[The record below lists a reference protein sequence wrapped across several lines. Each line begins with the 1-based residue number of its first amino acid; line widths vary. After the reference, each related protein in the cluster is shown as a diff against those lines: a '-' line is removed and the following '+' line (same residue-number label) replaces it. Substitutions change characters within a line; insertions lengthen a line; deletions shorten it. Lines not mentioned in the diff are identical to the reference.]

1 MDLNEIKNRL
11 AKLNNKGGGS
21 TSSSDFKAN
30 FWKPPVGEKSQ
41 IRIVPYKHNKDF
53 PFSELYFYF
62 GIGKPRMI
70 ALSNFDESDPIL
82 EFASQLRKTG
92 NDENKE
98 LAKKLFP
105 KMRTFAPVIVRGEE
119 EKGVRFYEFGKMVY
133 QELLGVMADEDYGD
147 ITDIENGRD
156 ITVEV
161 IPAAETGKMF
171 NTTTVR
177 VKPKQTPLVEDAT
190 QAESLLENQKEVV
203 SLFKKYTFDEMKDTL
218 QGYLKPS
225 EEDGGKETEVKA
237 APSKSKPN
245 MDSKLDELFD

>member
-1 MDLNEIKNRL
+1 MNLDEIKKRL
-11 AKLNNKGGGS
+11 DKLNNKGGGG
-21 TSSSDFKAN
+21 SSDFKNN
-30 FWKPPVGEKSQ
+30 FWRPPVGEKSV
-41 IRIVPYKHNKDF
+41 IRVVPYAHNKDF

-70 ALSNFDESDPIL
+70 ALSNFDESDPIM
-82 EFASQLRKTG
+82 EFATELKKSGDK
-92 NDENKE
+92 ENAE
-98 LAKKLFP
+98 LAKKLWP
-105 KMRTFAPVIVRGEE
+105 KLRVFAPVVVRGEE
-119 EKGVRFYEFGKMVY
+119 DKGVRFYEFGKMVY

-147 ITDIENGRD
+147 ITDIEHGRD

-161 IPAAETGKMF
+161 LPAAETGKRF

-190 QAESLLENQKEVV
+190 KAESLLENQKEVV